1 MRYGSFRTVLIDIGE
16 GFIGM
21 THRIMDPIYD
31 EDIDWDQAHF
41 IAYEK
46 EKIFMKVMRHFTH
59 CVNTLEKLR
68 MRVKRESLVELSN
81 TIKRAIAE
89 SCSFNDMDKNMP
101 FLWEPT
107 LNDRAAR
114 LWFNE
119 INRLMFYV
127 TQITADIQD
136 IVTAVQ
142 PREGDTIL
150 MIDSRIKALLVRRRE
165 QLLSNRAKLTV
176 LVSRQTD
183 FEPSQFVPKEGPTSR
198 FLNQQQV
205 NRIVASEAGV
215 QQWYQIGLSLL
226 SATTGRMF
234 LKSDHN
240 SLNGYGAQ
248 VKNMLRYLLGVD
260 TCPSFPQE
268 REPESNVQSLTGSSL
283 VFFENR
289 NEAVAYARNIETG
302 AVRQSV
308 SR

>member
-1 MRYGSFRTVLIDIGE
+1 
-16 GFIGM
+16 
-21 THRIMDPIYD
+21 
-31 EDIDWDQAHF
+31 
-41 IAYEK
+41 
-46 EKIFMKVMRHFTH
+46 
-59 CVNTLEKLR
+59 
-68 MRVKRESLVELSN
+68 
-81 TIKRAIAE
+81 
-89 SCSFNDMDKNMP
+89 MP

-142 PREGDTIL
+142 PREDDTIL

-268 REPESNVQSLTGSSL
+268 REPESNAQSLAGSNL
-283 VFFENR
+283 VFFEDR
-289 NEAVAYARNIETG
+289 NEAVDYARNIEIG

-308 SR
+308 SRELSTEQPFLFEQDQRKYEQTLDQQQVVLGQMVQHMKEKTNNNVVFGATSAQLLLPLMPWPLD